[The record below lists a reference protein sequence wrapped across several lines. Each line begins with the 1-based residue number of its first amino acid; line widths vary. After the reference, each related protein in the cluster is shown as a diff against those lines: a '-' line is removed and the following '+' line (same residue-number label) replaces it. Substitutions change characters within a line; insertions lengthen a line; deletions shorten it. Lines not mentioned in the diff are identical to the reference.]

1 MTDSG
6 NHDQAPPAAAPPE
19 AGFGGLAQAIGTRNL
34 WIIILTMPA
43 VFLVAVAAIIAVF
56 GRPGADSEAIRDA
69 AAQTPPAAETAAV
82 AAPAPLPEAISVPAG
97 AAPGAIAL
105 DGDRLAV
112 RLDGPDGVEVV
123 VYDLAK
129 GEVVARVPF
138 KADD

>member
-1 MTDSG
+1 MNDSG
-6 NHDQAPPAAAPPE
+6 DNDRAAPPA

-43 VFLVAVAAIIAVF
+43 VFLVIVAAIIAVF
-56 GRPGADSEAIRDA
+56 GKPGGQKTA
-69 AAQTPPAAETAAV
+69 AADAPAPAAV
-82 AAPAPLPEAISVPAG
+82 AAAAAEAPAHVPEAISVPAG

-112 RLDGPDGVEVV
+112 RLDGPDGAVV
-123 VYDLAK
+123 VIYDLAK

-138 KADD
+138 KTDG